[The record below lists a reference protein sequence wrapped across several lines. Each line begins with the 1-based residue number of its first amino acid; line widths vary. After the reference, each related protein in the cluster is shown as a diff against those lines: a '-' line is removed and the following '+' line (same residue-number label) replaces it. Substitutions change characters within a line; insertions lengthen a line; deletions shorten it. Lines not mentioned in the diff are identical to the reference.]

1 MKNIFWLI
9 ILHFL
14 AATNMTTY
22 AQITQITDLHP
33 LESSIK
39 NLDTDTLVIFDVDHV
54 LIMPTDEYSLNRNP
68 YRRQLWQDLKLR
80 SSEEDFKFLRS
91 IAVSSAKWRLV
102 DPNII
107 TILSDLNNKN
117 IPTVALTSLATGKF
131 GIVEKMED
139 LRIKELQSVEIDFTN
154 LTPFQGELSI
164 NELKN
169 IHGIPMLKAGIILT
183 AEVDKAKVLEYILRQ
198 KNYYPKKIVF
208 IDDQLNNLESLEKLC
223 AKLKIKFEGFH
234 YTAVSLMTTSVVDE
248 QLEKL
253 RFEILEKE
261 HCWLSYKELTSRM
274 NIPDSISY
282 HTKNQEINVNR

>member
-14 AATNMTTY
+14 AATHMTTY

-91 IAVSSAKWRLV
+91 IAVSSAKWHLV

-234 YTAVSLMTTSVVDE
+234 YTAVSLMTTSVADE

-261 HCWLSYKELTSRM
+261 HRWLSYKELTSRM

>member
-1 MKNIFWLI
+1 
-9 ILHFL
+9 
-14 AATNMTTY
+14 
-22 AQITQITDLHP
+22 
-33 LESSIK
+33 
-39 NLDTDTLVIFDVDHV
+39 
-54 LIMPTDEYSLNRNP
+54 
-68 YRRQLWQDLKLR
+68 
-80 SSEEDFKFLRS
+80 
-91 IAVSSAKWRLV
+91 
-102 DPNII
+102 
-107 TILSDLNNKN
+107 
-117 IPTVALTSLATGKF
+117 
-131 GIVEKMED
+131 MED

-261 HCWLSYKELTSRM
+261 HRWLSYKELTSRM